1 MVTAW
6 ATAPAS
12 VSGTPTIPAAEGKP
26 RGAGA
31 TTSQGNGATTSQGT
45 QEENSEGVNVKK
57 WPSRGDLTVGWG
69 PFTESYSSRVYCV
82 PDDGSGLGIVEAV
95 SGNASTTIP
104 SSVLQK
110 FGYQS
115 PSDTEEMEGSSLFE
129 SLVTRWTVRSVPA
142 PGGIKIGG
150 GLKSSS
156 QGGEQELLWTEVA
169 LSVRFKFANPVLGI
183 AVGQLAGQ
191 KVDEMVEAFEERA
204 RRTWRR

>member
-6 ATAPAS
+6 ATAPES
-12 VSGTPTIPAAEGKP
+12 IPAAGHEG
-26 RGAGA
+26 GQTG
-31 TTSQGNGATTSQGT
+31 
-45 QEENSEGVNVKK
+45 EGVTAGKKQK

-82 PDDGSGLGIVEAV
+82 PDDGSGQGMGIVEAV

-104 SSVLQK
+104 SSVLQR
-110 FGYQS
+110 FGYS
-115 PSDTEEMEGSSLFE
+115 SSSTSDTEKMEGLFE
-129 SLVTRWTVRSVPA
+129 SLVTRWTVRSVSA
-142 PGGIKIGG
+142 PGGIKNQEGG
-150 GLKSSS
+150 DK
-156 QGGEQELLWTEVA
+156 WTEVA
-169 LSVRFKFANPVLGI
+169 LSVRFKFANPALGL